1 MMTTTTMT
9 GQVMMVAQ
17 KMMSDIDVGQ
27 MMISDIDV
35 GQKMMMSDI
44 DVGQMVGQVLDQ
56 YTECHLVLLTT
67 KPTSPVVSTIIRP
80 VRLNPV
86 QQGVTVSASSLSHLW
101 KEPSTTCLTLVL
113 HLNTNINTTIL
124 ALNLLE
130 EAGLP
135 KFPEVVVV
143 ILGRKSDAQT
153 VLLHHTFRNTIHAF
167 YFAVTN
173 PFSEI
178 AVTGLRIKT
187 RTNSHDHFKDLGGHR
202 FQVVTVRYFP
212 YSDFIRHEEE
222 PGADVQFTN
231 SIDDELFTLLSTKLN
246 FTWKVHEQENGAFGV
261 GTEGVFSGMMGEL
274 QREEVD
280 IGTPPTIT
288 AGRAKIIDFAR
299 AYPSVPLVLTSLE
312 PTLLPQHLALVRP
325 FKDEVWGSLL
335 VAAVVWAVLAW
346 VIQQVWARL
355 TDERE
360 FKLSTFMMYGWAALL
375 EQSTPNPFFRNS
387 YQVDFVHV
395 FQMVVGGWLLFCL
408 IVSTCYKGSLISH
421 LSIQSK
427 TKPIETMEELVS
439 MEEGTWNWGMEEA
452 LYKGAVIEF
461 FTRHSN
467 PVVKKFAEKF
477 KVVSWQEGLE
487 KVRGGRYSLMGFED
501 FLTVIIASYFTDD
514 RGRSPFYKSKKGVT
528 VLNDLGWGLRKGLP
542 VSSRFKKLFEHLDES
557 GVINHWID
565 NKMRHKINT
574 NRKEQQQQSTQQGSI
589 LKDEEW
595 NLVLGMEHLQGAFY
609 LLLFGTILAILSLLA
624 ENLAH
629 YRP

>member
-1 MMTTTTMT
+1 M
-9 GQVMMVAQ
+9 
-17 KMMSDIDVGQ
+17 
-27 MMISDIDV
+27 
-35 GQKMMMSDI
+35 
-44 DVGQMVGQVLDQ
+44 
-56 YTECHLVLLTT
+56 
-67 KPTSPVVSTIIRP
+67 
-80 VRLNPV
+80 NPV
-86 QQGVTVSASSLSHLW
+86 QQGMTLSAGSLSHLW

-113 HLNTNINTTIL
+113 HLNTNINTTTL

-135 KFPEVVVV
+135 KFPKVVVV
-143 ILGRKSDAQT
+143 ILGMKSEAQT
-153 VLLHHTFRNTIHAF
+153 VLLHHTFRNTVHAF
-167 YFAVTN
+167 YFAVT
-173 PFSEI
+173 FSEI

-187 RTNSHDHFKDLGGHR
+187 RTNSHDQFKDLGGHR

-212 YSDFIRHEEE
+212 YSDFILKHNKEEE
-222 PGADVQFTN
+222 PADATAAAADDVEFTN

-246 FTWKVHEQENGAFGV
+246 FTWKVHEQKNGAFGV
-261 GTEGVFSGMMGEL
+261 GTDGVFSGMMGDL

-299 AYPSVPLVLTSLE
+299 AYPSVPLILTSLE
-312 PTLLPQHLALVRP
+312 PTVLPQHLALVRP

-335 VAAVVWAVLAW
+335 VGAVVWAVVAW
-346 VIQQVWARL
+346 VMQQVWAKL
-355 TDERE
+355 THDRE

-387 YQVDFVHV
+387 YQI
-395 FQMVVGGWLLFCL
+395 VVGGWLLFCL

-477 KVVSWQEGLE
+477 KVESWQEGLE

-514 RGRSPFYKSKKGVT
+514 RGRSPFYRSKRGVT
-528 VLNDLGWGLRKGLP
+528 VLNDLGWALR
-542 VSSRFKKLFEHLDES
+542 
-557 GVINHWID
+557 
-565 NKMRHKINT
+565 
-574 NRKEQQQQSTQQGSI
+574 
-589 LKDEEW
+589 
-595 NLVLGMEHLQGAFY
+595 
-609 LLLFGTILAILSLLA
+609 
-624 ENLAH
+624 
-629 YRP
+629 